1 MICKHNTNFCDQQIF
16 LFVCLFLKKA
26 IDFLHFFTRFVLFQ
40 GYHEVVRIPPNSRH
54 LHISEV
60 RESPPYLSLKDAS
73 GHSRLNG
80 QWVIDWPGRYE
91 AAGTVFSYRRWPGK
105 SESLVVK
112 GPTTEELI
120 VEVLLRMIMISN

>member
-1 MICKHNTNFCDQQIF
+1 MITKKSFY
-16 LFVCLFLKKA
+16 LKKK
-26 IDFLHFFTRFVLFQ
+26 INCFFFIHIRFVFFQ

-73 GHSRLNG
+73 GHARLNG

-105 SESLVVK
+105 SESLVAK

-120 VEVLLRMIMISN
+120 VEVLL

>member
-1 MICKHNTNFCDQQIF
+1 MAIITFF
-16 LFVCLFLKKA
+16 L
-26 IDFLHFFTRFVLFQ
+26 
-40 GYHEVVRIPPNSRH
+40 GYHEVIKIPPNSRH
-54 LHISEV
+54 LHISEF

-105 SESLVVK
+105 PESLVAK
-112 GPTTEELI
+112 GPTTEELT
-120 VEVLLRMIMISN
+120 VEVLSCNIILQRTIVLIIFHRNYTITT